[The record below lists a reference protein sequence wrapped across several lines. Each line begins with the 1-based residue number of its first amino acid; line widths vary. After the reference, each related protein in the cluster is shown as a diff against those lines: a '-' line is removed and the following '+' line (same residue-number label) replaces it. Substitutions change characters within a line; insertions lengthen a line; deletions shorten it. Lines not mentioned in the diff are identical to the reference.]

1 MMVFNMDTQILVF
14 CNICCGSL
22 FFPFSFHHFI
32 FINNMSI
39 NKARGTDKQPTWE
52 ESKVKNDDNHQAYR
66 SGTDGVRQKVES
78 YLAQGIIEYYA

>member
-1 MMVFNMDTQILVF
+1 
-14 CNICCGSL
+14 
-22 FFPFSFHHFI
+22 
-32 FINNMSI
+32 MSI

-52 ESKVKNDDNHQAYR
+52 ESKGKNDDNHQAYI